1 MQKKRFEIYGPKL
14 KSKVFNDNGRKHLL
28 ARTVNAYSAH
38 FKNSHPLYMNMPL
51 EINNLLLQRKFRP
64 SQNNLDFPKYLK
76 RIYRIYHRRA
86 RRGNRSR
93 ITLAIFKKLR
103 KHKRFATLG
112 GKQRRFSRKS
122 FAHVLYN
129 SFEALLLD
137 ISSSFKSIASS
148 KLAETSKEQQKL
160 KIQKPIH
167 LVPSFRSK
175 YRDHTHT
182 LIKYQYKLGLQRLL
196 FKYFKMQFDVK
207 ITRPLTYFKNFKF
220 LRLVYPLRVR
230 KKILTKRRRAFKGI
244 SPKLTYSL
252 PSRNYR

>member
-1 MQKKRFEIYGPKL
+1 
-14 KSKVFNDNGRKHLL
+14 V
-28 ARTVNAYSAH
+28 
-38 FKNSHPLYMNMPL
+38 
-51 EINNLLLQRKFRP
+51 
-64 SQNNLDFPKYLK
+64 
-76 RIYRIYHRRA
+76 
-86 RRGNRSR
+86 
-93 ITLAIFKKLR
+93 
-103 KHKRFATLG
+103 
-112 GKQRRFSRKS
+112 
-122 FAHVLYN
+122 YN

-137 ISSSFKSIASS
+137 ISSSFKSIASY